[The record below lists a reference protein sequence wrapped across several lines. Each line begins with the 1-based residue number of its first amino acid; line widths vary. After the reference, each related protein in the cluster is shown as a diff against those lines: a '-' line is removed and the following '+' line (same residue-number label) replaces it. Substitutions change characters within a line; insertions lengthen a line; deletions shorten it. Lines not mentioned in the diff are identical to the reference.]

1 LVKRIESLADALA
14 KLNGALDPLSEAYHA
29 RNPGMLLAFN
39 PRHERNANGRR
50 IFSSFTGGYDNLL
63 LDLSIKCTGKSRAK
77 LGPESPLVDL
87 LHVYGHSTSTLRYV
101 IRYLRHALKD
111 EMIPNEVKLG
121 WFVEEEK
128 TDA

>member
-1 LVKRIESLADALA
+1 MVKRIESLADALA

-39 PRHERNANGRR
+39 PKHDRNANGRR

-63 LDLSIKCTGKSRAK
+63 LDISIKASGQSRAK
-77 LGPESPLVDL
+77 LGPESSLVDL

-111 EMIPNEVKLG
+111 ETLPSDIKLG
-121 WFVEEEK
+121 WFLEEK
-128 TDA
+128 SDA